1 MFVENIVLKRV
12 LKKRD
17 GFVSYRDFLK
27 SLSDKEL
34 HLLGKKIVWSNY
46 DGHNYGSCNE
56 SQCQFNNLNRW
67 QKEIYVNER
76 RYILCTL
83 KKNVHRYTSG
93 RI

>member
-46 DGHNYGSCNE
+46 DGYNYGSCNE
-56 SQCQFNNLNRW
+56 SQCYFNNLDRW

-76 RYILCTL
+76 RYMLCTL
-83 KKNVHRYTSG
+83 KKNVRGQVS
-93 RI
+93 RC